1 MLSELVT
8 NAVRAS
14 PPDDEIR
21 VELSAGPLGW
31 GVAVSDR
38 GAGFVLPGH
47 DASPSPF
54 GVGGRGL
61 RVVSEV
67 AGPLSVEQDQGW
79 TVVRT
84 TVATGS
90 GDRVITSA
98 GSGRSGR

>member
-14 PPDDEIR
+14 PPHDEIR

-38 GAGFVLPGH
+38 GAGFDVPAQGATPGPL
-47 DASPSPF
+47 A
-54 GVGGRGL
+54 VGGRGL

-67 AGPLSVEQDQGW
+67 GGPLSVEQDEGW